1 MTLFPIEF
9 YVPRNESDATKEV
22 CTIPLTCHVIMGKKK
37 MTTLEKVLPYTAE
50 GIAFR
55 KMIYVLHV
63 FYSCLNHNLFLINNV
78 FNYCAF
84 SKLYLIFKGTILK
97 L

>member
-22 CTIPLTCHVIMGKKK
+22 CTIPLTCHVRMGKKK
-37 MTTLEKVLPYTAE
+37 MTTLEKVLLYTAE

-55 KMIYVLHV
+55 KISMFFMYFIHVLTIIY
-63 FYSCLNHNLFLINNV
+63 F
-78 FNYCAF
+78 
-84 SKLYLIFKGTILK
+84 
-97 L
+97 